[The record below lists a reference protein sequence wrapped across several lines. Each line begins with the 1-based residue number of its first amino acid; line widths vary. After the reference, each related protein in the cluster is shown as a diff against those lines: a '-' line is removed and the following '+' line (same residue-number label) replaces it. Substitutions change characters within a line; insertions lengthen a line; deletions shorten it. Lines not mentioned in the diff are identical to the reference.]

1 MSLQVIPVLT
11 FEDEQ
16 QSAEVSLLRKG
27 LWMLAENISSTST
40 DSRFRS
46 IRRWLRQF
54 FTPTRLLD
62 LLPILILGV
71 VLALL
76 AIYVPSFFNSRNI
89 VNIFVQASTL
99 GIMAIGMTAVM
110 VGGGIDLSIPS
121 VMALSA
127 IFGAMRMQN
136 GGSIAES
143 CLIMLAVGCFAGAIN
158 GFAVAYLKMI
168 PFVVTLAMMTIASG
182 TAIWITNSVSVPVV
196 NEDFFSVILD
206 RIFDIPRPILIMVVM
221 VLIATLVF
229 KRTLLGRWLYAVGT
243 NAKTARVSG
252 VPVDRVIF
260 GTYVLSGFFAGLT
273 AIILSARLGAASANL
288 GNDGVVL
295 DIVSSAVVGGVSI
308 YGGVGSP
315 LGAVL
320 GAIFMTV
327 ISNSMNMMQ
336 VSFFTG
342 LIIKGVVIITF
353 VAIDSLKKR

>member
-1 MSLQVIPVLT
+1 MMSAGNVT
-11 FEDEQ
+11 SE
-16 QSAEVSLLRKG
+16 
-27 LWMLAENISSTST
+27 ISDVQPDTP
-40 DSRFRS
+40 RRS
-46 IRRWLRQF
+46 IRQALAS
-54 FTPTRLLD
+54 TRLVE
-62 LLPILILGV
+62 LLPILILGI

-76 AIYVPSFFNSRNI
+76 AIFVPSFFNSRNI

-99 GIMAIGMTAVM
+99 GLMAIGMTFVM

-127 IFGAMRMQN
+127 IFGAMYLQD
-136 GGSIAES
+136 GGSIFVA
-143 CLIMLAVGCFAGAIN
+143 CVIMLVVGCIAGCIN

-182 TAIWITNSVSVPVV
+182 TAIWITNSVSVPIIS
-196 NEDFFSVILD
+196 EEFFDVILN
-206 RIFDIPRPILIMVVM
+206 RILDVPRPIIIMVGMAV
-221 VLIATLVF
+221 IATIIVRRSLF
-229 KRTLLGRWLYAVGT
+229 GRWLYAVGT
-243 NAKTARVSG
+243 NARTARVSG
-252 VPVDRVIF
+252 IPANRVIF
-260 GTYVLSGFFAGLT
+260 ATYLISGLFAGLT

-308 YGGVGSP
+308 YGGVGGP

-320 GAIFMTV
+320 GAIFITV

-342 LIIKGVVIITF
+342 LIIKGAVIIIF